1 MVSDLLS
8 IGDATEAGGCKK
20 PEVGASVTIFGSW
33 TRWNGGYWPGPAIH
47 SEWNRPSAIRDK
59 AAIRQA

>member
-20 PEVGASVTIFGSW
+20 PEVGASVTIFGFW
-33 TRWNGGYWPGPAIH
+33 TRWNGGYWPRADLPFIEIH
-47 SEWNRPSAIRDK
+47 T
-59 AAIRQA
+59 